1 MKFLDFQKLNLIK
14 GGYKMLSKK
23 DLQILRNEIVLN
35 SLFISDYENSFG
47 LDPWEVN
54 AFFDGYLYYLED
66 LMLENDCTDENYFDN
81 LEKYDTLENLWNYY
95 NELEEVNF

>member
-1 MKFLDFQKLNLIK
+1 MTKR
-14 GGYKMLSKK
+14 
-23 DLQILRNEIVLN
+23 DLQVLRNEIILN

-54 AFFDGYLYYLED
+54 AFFDGYLDYLED

>member
-1 MKFLDFQKLNLIK
+1 
-14 GGYKMLSKK
+14 MLSKK
-23 DLQILRNEIVLN
+23 DLQLLRNEIILN

-47 LDPWEVN
+47 LDPGEVN
-54 AFFDGYLYYLED
+54 AFFDGYLDYLED

>member
-1 MKFLDFQKLNLIK
+1 
-14 GGYKMLSKK
+14 MLSKK
-23 DLQILRNEIVLN
+23 DLQVLRNEIILN

-47 LDPWEVN
+47 LDFWEVN
-54 AFFDGYLYYLED
+54 AFFDGYLDYLED
-66 LMLENDCTDENYFDN
+66 LMLENNCSDENYFDN

>member
-1 MKFLDFQKLNLIK
+1 MT
-14 GGYKMLSKK
+14 KK

-54 AFFDGYLYYLED
+54 AFFDGYLDYLED
-66 LMLENDCTDENYFDN
+66 LMLENDCSDENYFDN

>member
-1 MKFLDFQKLNLIK
+1 
-14 GGYKMLSKK
+14 MLSKK
-23 DLQILRNEIVLN
+23 DLQVLRNEILLN

-47 LDPWEVN
+47 LDLWEVN
-54 AFFDGYLYYLED
+54 AFFDGYLDYLED
-66 LMLENDCTDENYFDN
+66 LMLENNCSDENYFDN

>member
-1 MKFLDFQKLNLIK
+1 
-14 GGYKMLSKK
+14 MLSKK
-23 DLQILRNEIVLN
+23 DLQVLRNEIFLN

-47 LDPWEVN
+47 LDLWEVN
-54 AFFDGYLYYLED
+54 AFFDGYLDYLED
-66 LMLENDCTDENYFDN
+66 LMLENNCSDENYFDN

>member
-1 MKFLDFQKLNLIK
+1 MIK
-14 GGYKMLSKK
+14 R

-54 AFFDGYLYYLED
+54 AFFDGYLDYLEN
-66 LMLENDCTDENYFDN
+66 LMLENDCTDENYFYN
-81 LEKYDTLENLWNYY
+81 LEKYDTLENLWHYY

>member
-1 MKFLDFQKLNLIK
+1 MT
-14 GGYKMLSKK
+14 KK

-47 LDPWEVN
+47 LYPGEVN
-54 AFFDGYLYYLED
+54 AFFDGYLDYLED
-66 LMLENDCTDENYFDN
+66 LMLEDNCTDENYFDN

>member
-1 MKFLDFQKLNLIK
+1 
-14 GGYKMLSKK
+14 MLSKK
-23 DLQILRNEIVLN
+23 DLQVLRNEILLN

-47 LDPWEVN
+47 LDLWEVN
-54 AFFDGYLYYLED
+54 AFFDGYLDCLED
-66 LMLENDCTDENYFDN
+66 LMLENDCSDENYFDN

>member
-1 MKFLDFQKLNLIK
+1 
-14 GGYKMLSKK
+14 MLSKK
-23 DLQILRNEIVLN
+23 DLQVLRNEILLN

-47 LDPWEVN
+47 LDPREVN
-54 AFFDGYLYYLED
+54 AFFDGYLDYLED
-66 LMLENDCTDENYFDN
+66 LMLENNCSDENYFDN

>member
-1 MKFLDFQKLNLIK
+1 MLN
-14 GGYKMLSKK
+14 KK
-23 DLQILRNEIVLN
+23 DLQVLRNEIVLN

-47 LDPWEVN
+47 LNLWEVN
-54 AFFDGYLYYLED
+54 AFFDGYLDYLED

-81 LEKYDTLENLWNYY
+81 LKKYDTLENLWNYY

>member
-1 MKFLDFQKLNLIK
+1 
-14 GGYKMLSKK
+14 MLSKK
-23 DLQILRNEIVLN
+23 DLQVLRNEILLN

-47 LDPWEVN
+47 LDLWEVN
-54 AFFDGYLYYLED
+54 AFFDGYLDYLED
-66 LMLENDCTDENYFDN
+66 LMLKNNCSDENYFDN